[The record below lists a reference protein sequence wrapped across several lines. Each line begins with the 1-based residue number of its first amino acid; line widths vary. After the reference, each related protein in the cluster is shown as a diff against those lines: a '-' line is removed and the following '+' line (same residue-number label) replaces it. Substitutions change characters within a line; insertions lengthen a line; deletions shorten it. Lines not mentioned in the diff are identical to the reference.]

1 MKALSILSAL
11 SNGFINLLKKEG
23 LAIAA
28 ALLLMSLLTAV
39 AGVAAPRISNSSTV
53 EIRMWDNSEFVILFN
68 NKSYGNRTNII
79 LNNVVTGRHQVKIY
93 KRVYERQSRQHRM
106 HLILDDVIVVNARQ
120 KLSYIVSRDNQ
131 LHLMRTQRPVR
142 PQHLEHRPAPITQL
156 PYCEETYYSGPAVMS
171 AEDFSILQQ
180 MVSNTSFEE
189 TRLALIKQAIGSRA
203 VSTQQVLSLMNMMSF
218 ESTRLEL
225 AKWAYS
231 KTIDRENYFIVNQG
245 FSFSSSTSDLANFIA
260 QQ

>member
-1 MKALSILSAL
+1 MKALSIFSAL
-11 SNGFINLLKKEG
+11 SYGLINLLKKEG
-23 LAIAA
+23 IAIAA

-53 EIRMWDNSEFVILFN
+53 EIRMWDHSEFVILFD
-68 NKSYGNRTNII
+68 NKSYGNQTNFV
-79 LNNVVTGRHQVKIY
+79 LNNVVAGRHQVKIY

-106 HLILDDVIVVNARQ
+106 HLVLNDVIIVNARQ

-142 PQHLEHRPAPITQL
+142 PQHLEYRPAPVTHL
-156 PYCEETYYSGPAVMS
+156 PYCEETYYSGPEVMS
-171 AEDFSILQQ
+171 AEDFTTLQQ
-180 MVSNTSFEE
+180 MVSNSSFEE
-189 TRLALIKQAIGSRA
+189 TRFTLIKQAIGERS
-203 VSTQQVLSLMNMMSF
+203 VTTQQVLSLMKVMSF

-231 KTIDRENYFIVNQG
+231 RTIDRENYFMVNQG
-245 FSFSSSTSDLANFIA
+245 FSFSSSTNDLASFIA

>member
-1 MKALSILSAL
+1 MKALYILSAL
-11 SNGFINLLKKEG
+11 RDGFFSLLKKEG

-39 AGVAAPRISNSSTV
+39 AGFAAPRPSNTASV
-53 EIRMWDNSEFVILFN
+53 EIRMWDNSEFVILFD
-68 NKSYGNRTNII
+68 NKSFGNRTNII
-79 LNNVVTGRHQVKIY
+79 FNNVAAGRHQVKIY

-106 HLILDDVIVVNARQ
+106 HLVLDEVIMVNARQ

-142 PQHLEHRPAPITQL
+142 PQHLEHRPAPVTHQ
-156 PYCEETYYSGPAVMS
+156 PHYEEIYYSGPAVMS
-171 AEDFSILQQ
+171 AQDFSTLQQ
-180 MVSNTSFEE
+180 MVSNASFEE
-189 TRLALIKQAIGSRA
+189 TRMTIIKQAIGGRA
-203 VSTQQVLSLMNMMSF
+203 VSSQQVLSLMKMMSF

-245 FSFSSSTSDLANFIA
+245 FSFSSSTSDLASFMA
-260 QQ
+260 QH